1 VPSRRQRPIFV
12 AIALLVVAWV
22 VAIAGYT
29 LAKNSKMTADK
40 LRAFAQS
47 MDLGKLSGDARA
59 KAIREL
65 ADKLNRLSPEER
77 RKARRERIWQQWFDG
92 MTEDEKGMFI
102 DATMPTGFKQMLAS
116 FEELPEE
123 RRRRAIGDAVKRLK
137 EAQEQMQREGDA
149 PPEPGTNP
157 PPVLSADL
165 QQKITTIGLKTFYS
179 ESSAQTK
186 AEMAPLLEEL
196 QRTMESGRLFRGGPR

>member
-47 MDLGKLSGDARA
+47 VDLGKLSGDARA

-92 MTEDEKGMFI
+92 MTEDEKGIFI

>member
-1 VPSRRQRPIFV
+1 MPSRRQRPIFV

-47 MDLGKLSGDARA
+47 VDLGKLSGDARA

-116 FEELPEE
+116 FEQLPEDQ
-123 RRRRAIGDAVKRLK
+123 RRRAIGDALRRLK
-137 EAQEQMQREGDA
+137 DDQENVKPEGESGTTTNA
-149 PPEPGTNP
+149 PPA
-157 PPVLSADL
+157 LSRDL
-165 QQKITTIGLKTFYS
+165 QDKITKIGLKTFYG

-196 QRTMESGRLFRGGPR
+196 QRTMESGRMFRGGR

>member
-1 VPSRRQRPIFV
+1 MPSRRQRPIFV

-47 MDLGKLSGDARA
+47 VDLGKLSGDARA

-77 RKARRERIWQQWFDG
+77 RKARRERIWQPWFDG

-149 PPEPGTNP
+149 PPEPGTNS

>member
-1 VPSRRQRPIFV
+1 MPSRRQRPIFV

-47 MDLGKLSGDARA
+47 VDLGKLSGDARA

-149 PPEPGTNP
+149 PPEPGTNS

>member
-1 VPSRRQRPIFV
+1 MPSRRQRPIFV

-47 MDLGKLSGDARA
+47 VDLGKLSGDARA

-92 MTEDEKGMFI
+92 MTEDEKGIFI

-196 QRTMESGRLFRGGPR
+196 QRTMESGRLFRGGSR

>member
-1 VPSRRQRPIFV
+1 MPSRRQRPIFV

-47 MDLGKLSGDARA
+47 VDLGKLSGDARA

-77 RKARRERIWQQWFDG
+77 RKARRERIWQPWFDG

-149 PPEPGTNP
+149 PPGPGTNS

>member
-1 VPSRRQRPIFV
+1 MLSRRQRPIFV

-47 MDLGKLSGDARA
+47 VDLGKLSGDARA

-149 PPEPGTNP
+149 PPEPGTNS

>member
-1 VPSRRQRPIFV
+1 MPSRRQRPIFV